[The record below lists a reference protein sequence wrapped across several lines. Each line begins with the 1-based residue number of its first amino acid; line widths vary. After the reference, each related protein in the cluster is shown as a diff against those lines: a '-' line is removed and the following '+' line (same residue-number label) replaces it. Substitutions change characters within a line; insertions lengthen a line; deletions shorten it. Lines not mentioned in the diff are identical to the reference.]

1 MKDYKK
7 FIKDFWQ
14 GRVYVLAEAFKNFI
28 NSIIPSLNCYIK
40 NENYSYNIYTNNICL
55 MILKEVE
62 TSDEYTSSSKRII
75 FCINNISY
83 LNNITNYIKSITEID
98 GEHTLNINDVYL
110 KTYAVY
116 NVKEYIKKL
125 TAENYNEFIIN
136 QNIDKYNL

>member
-1 MKDYKK
+1 MKIQKYKK

-28 NSIIPSLNCYIK
+28 NSINPSLNCYLK
-40 NENYSYNIYTNNICL
+40 NENFSYSIFSYNICL
-55 MILKEVE
+55 MVLKEVE
-62 TSDEYTSSSKRII
+62 SFEEYKRVI

-83 LNNITNYIKSITEID
+83 LNNIINYIKSITEID
-98 GEHTLNINDVYL
+98 GDHTLNINDVYL

-116 NVKEYIKKL
+116 DVKKYVKKL
-125 TAENYNEFIIN
+125 AIENYNEFIIN